1 MPQTQNILLTI
12 HGKKKINNAIA
23 AGMCVDAMPANSAN
37 RPGFKHIVGT
47 LDPRYT
53 LPAPNTFSRSYIPK
67 LKDDVHSFQMT
78 DLNEMYENEESF
90 AISSD
95 GLDCDDV
102 DNSSVYNFCSLQF
115 QAQAVQWYSL
125 EISSLLD
132 VYGFLW

>member
-1 MPQTQNILLTI
+1 
-12 HGKKKINNAIA
+12 
-23 AGMCVDAMPANSAN
+23 MPANSAN

-78 DLNEMYENEESF
+78 DMNEMYENEESF

-102 DNSSVYNFCSLQF
+102 NNSSVYSFCTHFYKKKEL
-115 QAQAVQWYSL
+115 
-125 EISSLLD
+125 
-132 VYGFLW
+132 